1 MTVTAEAVAS
11 QGTCDNKIVTVLER
25 GRIDSVTRSLLVK
38 VGIRGKV
45 LSLKLE
51 NIHIVDKHRCK

>member
-11 QGTCDNKIVTVLER
+11 HGTCDNVIVTVPER

-38 VGIRGKV
+38 VGIRGKA
-45 LSLKLE
+45 LSLKMAK
-51 NIHIVDKHRCK
+51 IHIADLPRCK